1 MDTKYPFPELKS
13 DNGSVEDKMMV
24 ILVMMEVIIM
34 VMAMIMTKMTQLTL
48 MLINLNSD
56 MMVGSGHP
64 RSSTSSTVEFW
75 SEKEKQRF
83 T

>member
-24 ILVMMEVIIM
+24 RLVMMEVIIM
-34 VMAMIMTKMTQLTL
+34 IMTKMTQFTL
-48 MLINLNSD
+48 MMINLNSD
-56 MMVGSGHP
+56 MMVQFHHVSIGSHLPTALVVGAYH
-64 RSSTSSTVEFW
+64 TTY
-75 SEKEKQRF
+75 